1 MKLAV
6 AKPSHATLAH
16 QVKVAP
22 PLQPISNKLP
32 LQVASAPQLRAKT
45 HVTQNMED
53 SLNATLQ
60 ERLAQ
65 RMLPVETVMLVK
77 VAKVEREKEKE
88 NLALLNSPLLDSPF
102 SPLSSSEI
110 IGPLESAEYPLVL
123 RTDKL
128 HLPASLLVEGSL

>member
-1 MKLAV
+1 MIPAV
-6 AKPSHATLAH
+6 AKTSHATLAH

-60 ERLAQ
+60 ERPAQ
-65 RMLPVETVMLVK
+65 RMLPVETVKVVK
-77 VAKVEREKEKE
+77 VAKVEREKD
-88 NLALLNSPLLDSPF
+88 LVLLNSPLLDSPF

-128 HLPASLLVEGSL
+128 LLSAPLLVEGSL

>member
-1 MKLAV
+1 MIPAV

-16 QVKVAP
+16 QVKVVP

-60 ERLAQ
+60 ERPAQ

-77 VAKVEREKEKE
+77 VAKVEREKE

-128 HLPASLLVEGSL
+128 HLPAHILVEGS

>member
-1 MKLAV
+1 
-6 AKPSHATLAH
+6 
-16 QVKVAP
+16 
-22 PLQPISNKLP
+22 
-32 LQVASAPQLRAKT
+32 
-45 HVTQNMED
+45 MED

-60 ERLAQ
+60 ERPAQ

-77 VAKVEREKEKE
+77 VAKVEREKE
-88 NLALLNSPLLDSPF
+88 NPALLNSPF

-128 HLPASLLVEGSL
+128 

>member
-1 MKLAV
+1 MIPAV

-60 ERLAQ
+60 ERPAQ

-77 VAKVEREKEKE
+77 VAKVEREKE

>member
-1 MKLAV
+1 MIPAV

-60 ERLAQ
+60 ERPAQ
-65 RMLPVETVMLVK
+65 RMPPVETVMLVK
-77 VAKVEREKEKE
+77 VGAATAGAASVPAVVAVRSRVHAPA
-88 NLALLNSPLLDSPF
+88 NRQPRCRHSHFVQPSPDPE
-102 SPLSSSEI
+102 PT
-110 IGPLESAEYPLVL
+110 GN
-123 RTDKL
+123 
-128 HLPASLLVEGSL
+128 

>member
-1 MKLAV
+1 MIPAV

-60 ERLAQ
+60 ERPAQ
-65 RMLPVETVMLVK
+65 RMPPVETVMLVK
-77 VAKVEREKEKE
+77 VAKVEREKE

>member
-45 HVTQNMED
+45 HATQNTED

-60 ERLAQ
+60 ERPAQ

-77 VAKVEREKEKE
+77 VAKVEREKE

>member
-60 ERLAQ
+60 ERPAQ
-65 RMLPVETVMLVK
+65 RMPPVETVMLVK
-77 VAKVEREKEKE
+77 VAKVEREKE

>member
-1 MKLAV
+1 MIPAV
-6 AKPSHATLAH
+6 AKTSHATLAH

-60 ERLAQ
+60 ERPAQ
-65 RMLPVETVMLVK
+65 RMPPVETVVK
-77 VAKVEREKEKE
+77 VAKVEREKD
-88 NLALLNSPLLDSPF
+88 LVLLNSPLLDSPF

-128 HLPASLLVEGSL
+128 LLSAPLLVEGSL

>member
-60 ERLAQ
+60 ERPAQ

-77 VAKVEREKEKE
+77 VAKVEREKE

>member
-1 MKLAV
+1 MIPAV
-6 AKPSHATLAH
+6 AKTSHATLAH

-45 HVTQNMED
+45 HATQNMED

-60 ERLAQ
+60 ERPAQ
-65 RMLPVETVMLVK
+65 RMLPVETVKVVK
-77 VAKVEREKEKE
+77 VAKVEREKD
-88 NLALLNSPLLDSPF
+88 LVLLNSPLLDSPF

-128 HLPASLLVEGSL
+128 LLSAPLLVEGSL